1 MITLGLVDSVDTN
14 GVYVVMPG
22 SKGVLRGPYRTLQD
36 VAAGDTALVVGTDD
50 GENLVVGPA
59 GASLAHIN
67 VMDYGATGDGSADD
81 TAAIQAALDAAAA
94 LGSNSGGTGGAR
106 GVTVYFPRG
115 TYRITAA
122 LDPITKDN
130 IYLVGDSPAS
140 AQLTLP
146 DGVTAFSWDG
156 TAPSHG
162 GGLVNLRLYYA
173 AGASSGTVAVKVGYA
188 ADWSMHGCSV
198 LNPVRLL
205 TLGDTTSTVN
215 GATVSDCRISGRS
228 DVAAPMIDA
237 VDCNGLRIRN
247 TTAVAYPGSGDPFPT
262 GTDPHHATNGRDF
275 IKVTRL
281 DTLEVSMSMLYGFD
295 RGVHLAPTSGKVA
308 QNVTLV
314 SAWIDMCKRG
324 ALALLPASG
333 GTVSGVYSSESFF
346 CATDGAGVD
355 VTAASGGT
363 VAGVSLVTP
372 QIIYCGTDGVKVSGT
387 VTDVTMLGGSVTLVN
402 RLGAGG
408 YILNIDDTGTKS
420 GLKFVAAQL
429 GGDGTAHS
437 ATCTATDTH
446 PGSTAAAAARYVACQ
461 TAGGTVTSL
470 VPDVT
475 GSRAANAALASLL
488 TALDSAGYITDSTT

>member
-1 MITLGLVDSVDTN
+1 MITLGLVDSVDAN
-14 GVYVVMPG
+14 GVYVTMPG
-22 SKGVLRGPYRTLQD
+22 SRGVLRGPYRMVSG
-36 VAAGDTALVVGTDD
+36 VASGDTALVVGTDE
-50 GENLVVGPA
+50 GENVVAGA
-59 GASLAHIN
+59 VGASLARLD
-67 VMDYGATGDGSADD
+67 VRDYGAVGDGTTDD
-81 TAAIQAALDAAAA
+81 TAAIQAALDAADSLA
-94 LGSNSGGTGGAR
+94 SNSGGTGGAR
-106 GVTVYFPRG
+106 GVTVWFPRG

-130 IYLVGDSPAS
+130 IYLAAESPAS
-140 AQLTLP
+140 AQLNLP
-146 DGVTAFSWDG
+146 DAVTAFTWDG
-156 TAPSHG
+156 SGPSHG
-162 GGLVNLRLYYA
+162 GGLINLRLYYP
-173 AGASSGTVAVKVGYA
+173 AGSSSSTVAVKVGYA

-205 TLGDTTSTVN
+205 TLGDSLSTVN

-262 GTDPHHATNGRDF
+262 GTDTHHASNGRDF
-275 IKVTRL
+275 VKVTKL
-281 DTLEVSMSMLYGFD
+281 DTLEVSLTMLYGFD

-314 SAWIDMCKRG
+314 SAWIDMCKRA

-363 VAGVSLVTP
+363 VVGVSLVTP
-372 QIIYCGTDGVKVSGT
+372 QVIYCGTDGVKVSGT
-387 VTDVTMLGGSVTLVN
+387 VSDVTMLGGSVTLVN

-446 PGSTAAAAARYVACQ
+446 PGTTAAGAARYVACS

-475 GSRAANAALASLL
+475 GSRGGNAALASLL
-488 TALDSAGYITDSTT
+488 TGLESAGYITDSTT